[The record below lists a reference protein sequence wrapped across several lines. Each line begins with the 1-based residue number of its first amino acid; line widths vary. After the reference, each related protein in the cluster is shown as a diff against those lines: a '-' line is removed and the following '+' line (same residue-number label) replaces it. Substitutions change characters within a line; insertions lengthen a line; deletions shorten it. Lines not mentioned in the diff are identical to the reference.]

1 MQKQAI
7 PAAPARTIEARPSSA
22 SLDIKR
28 TAKDR
33 YATPITGDWTA
44 RPSDRFQNGDP
55 KRRKPGITTTRAAE
69 ARCQGRTRDCGEG
82 RRIYKSG
89 QITRRAT
96 SPEGVFA
103 AK

>member
-7 PAAPARTIEARPSSA
+7 PAAAASTIEAHESSG
-22 SLDIKR
+22 SLDIRR
-28 TAKDR
+28 TAKDK
-33 YATPITGDWTA
+33 YAAPITGDWTA
-44 RPSDRFQNGDP
+44 SPSDRFQNGDP
-55 KRRKPGITTTRAAE
+55 KRRRPGTTTIRAAE

>member
-7 PAAPARTIEARPSSA
+7 PAAPARTIEARPTGA
-22 SLDIKR
+22 PLDIKR

-69 ARCQGRTRDCGEG
+69 ARCQRRTADGGE
-82 RRIYKSG
+82 RLRIYKSG
-89 QITRRAT
+89 RITRRAT
-96 SPEGVFA
+96 SPEHFFA